1 LFCSWLHKQ
10 VGLAAF
16 TAVQQA
22 TSGLG
27 GYAPCTVLMQ
37 EENAL
42 KLHCAFTASNAKQLR
57 SNKTTRPNAA
67 PVNFAL
73 NMMFLNLSTTKNSK
87 IERKK
92 ETEHSV
98 HTSNR
103 SLVYVG
109 FLGACKCF
117 EKHLVMVMKLGVVHD

>member
-1 LFCSWLHKQ
+1 M
-10 VGLAAF
+10 AAF
-16 TAVQQA
+16 TALQHA

-27 GYAPCTVLMQ
+27 GYVPCTVLMQ

-42 KLHCAFTASNAKQLR
+42 KLHCAFTASNAKQLS

-67 PVNFAL
+67 LVNFAL
-73 NMMFLNLSTTKNSK
+73 NMMFLNLSTNKNSTT
-87 IERKK
+87 ERKK
-92 ETEHSV
+92 EIEQSV
-98 HTSNR
+98 CTSNR
-103 SLVYVG
+103 SLVYVE